1 MHGTRS
7 MALRAL
13 ILALGLMALGVSPA
27 FAAKDVFIRT
37 KPHVNVGT
45 IQGKPVEIWFHAVA
59 GLFDDGDAVGI
70 LQLRL
75 RGGESFVFRVTGGQ
89 AVVERNAVAEVVLA
103 VERVGRGGASV
114 GESDLVIIRPSSTAA
129 DCLIYDFVGPEIHL
143 ESEGQLTL
151 RK

>member
-7 MALRAL
+7 MPVGAML
-13 ILALGLMALGVSPA
+13 LAFGLMAFGVRPA
-27 FAAKDVFIRT
+27 YAAKDVFIRT

-45 IQGKPVEIWFHAVA
+45 IQGDPVEIWFHAVA
-59 GLFDDGDAVGI
+59 GVFDDGDAVGI

-75 RGGESFVFRVTGGQ
+75 RGGETFVFRVTGGQ
-89 AVVERNAVAEVVLA
+89 AVVDVNMVAEVVLV

-143 ESEGQLTL
+143 ESEGHLTL